1 MRAGEGAGLLP
12 QNEKRKKTK
21 KERNRK
27 EKTKREGKRQYR
39 SRRRE
44 GEGRNVQ
51 GRWGQP
57 MLQPAC
63 PGSVFNTAQ
72 CTQCIEVHA
81 VHCSSLRS
89 NSAPTGPA

>member
-39 SRRRE
+39 SRRRGG

-72 CTQCIEVHA
+72 CTQCIEVDT
-81 VHCSSLRS
+81 VHCSLLRS
-89 NSAPTGPA
+89 KY

>member
-39 SRRRE
+39 SRRRGKE
-44 GEGRNVQ
+44 CAGQVGAANAAACLSRICVQ
-51 GRWGQP
+51 H
-57 MLQPAC
+57 
-63 PGSVFNTAQ
+63 
-72 CTQCIEVHA
+72 CTVHT
-81 VHCSSLRS
+81 VH
-89 NSAPTGPA
+89 

>member
-39 SRRRE
+39 SRRR
-44 GEGRNVQ
+44 GRRRGKECAGQVGAANAAACLSRICVQ
-51 GRWGQP
+51 H
-57 MLQPAC
+57 
-63 PGSVFNTAQ
+63 
-72 CTQCIEVHA
+72 CTVHT

-89 NSAPTGPA
+89 KY